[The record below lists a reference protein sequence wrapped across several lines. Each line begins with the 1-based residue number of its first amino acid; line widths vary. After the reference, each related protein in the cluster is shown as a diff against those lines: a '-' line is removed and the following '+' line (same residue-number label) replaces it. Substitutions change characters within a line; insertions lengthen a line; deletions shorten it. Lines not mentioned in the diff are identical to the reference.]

1 MLGWAM
7 LGQVSVDPPKG
18 YRFPNESDY
27 SLDWQESRATIPT
40 PFHVRADF
48 NGDTITDDAWILLAS
63 QGRGWGVF
71 VFLGSSQGPARVIEL
86 DVDDGKNAA
95 QSFGLA
101 VAKSGQHQ
109 TACGKGFGCEPGEPK
124 ILNLQ
129 LPGISFYQFESSSSI
144 FWWNRSAS
152 KFERV
157 WISD

>member
-1 MLGWAM
+1 M

-18 YRFPNESDY
+18 YRFPTESDY
-27 SLDWQESRATIPT
+27 SLDWKESRATIPT

-71 VFLGSSQGPARVIEL
+71 VFLGSSRNPARVIRL
-86 DVDDGKNAA
+86 DVDDGKNAV
-95 QSFGLA
+95 QRFGLA
-101 VAKSGQHQ
+101 LAEPGQHR
-109 TACGKGFGCEPGEPK
+109 TMCGKGYGCQPGEPK
-124 ILNLQ
+124 VLNLR

-144 FWWNRSAS
+144 FWWNQSAS
-152 KFERV
+152 RFERV